1 MWVTDKNWIPKN
13 EKQKRG
19 LFLLLFSITFFL
31 IYLIAYVVFFRNGK
45 SFIWYYDG
53 IKQHYAALV
62 YLGRYY
68 REVAVSFLH
77 GDFTLPMFDF
87 SIGMG
92 EDIVTTLNFYGLG
105 DPLTLLAA
113 FVPDAHM
120 EKLYNFLVVF
130 RMYLAGL
137 SFAYMCRKKGKTYSS
152 TFMGALIYCFS
163 GYVLHVAVKH
173 PFFVS
178 PMIFLPLSVIGVERA
193 LGRKKLTL
201 LTGMVFLTALNGFYF
216 FYMNTVFLVLYAVV
230 YVVCRRPQ
238 TPVRKLFR
246 CAAAYVMGILMSA
259 CLFFPV
265 VAAYLSSAR
274 SDSASEPGNLL
285 FFPLRRYGIIFSRM
299 IGTPRITWDYL
310 GFVSLLIPALIVLFH
325 GRFRKNMELKL
336 NIILWTV
343 LMLVP
348 FGGYALNGFAY
359 VSGRFMYLLTFVYAL
374 AIVEALPE
382 MLHMRRK
389 TLLICAA
396 CILPY
401 GAAVLL
407 SGDGKWWYSWFGLCM
422 LVVTLIVL
430 LFGAMR
436 KWRQK
441 TVFIVLSGVVAI
453 NLIGNAWL
461 LFWGR
466 AQGYAEEFVAMG
478 TAQSFL
484 EASPET
490 DIVTEGRGDTGT
502 DDGTDG
508 ETEAGVNG
516 GTDGGADTF
525 FRVDAVGKSTENA
538 AMVNGYYGI
547 SSYFSLTNPNRIQ
560 YLSEVENGGVLD
572 SMFKIAGLD
581 ERTFLETLASV
592 KYFAAPAGDGTDA
605 VPFGFRFVR
614 EYSRGDKRWAL
625 YENEFFLPLGVTF
638 DSYVKK
644 EDVAAST
651 GIWQQ
656 EGMMKTVVLEKD
668 VEGIEKLPAFPESD
682 ISGVPCRVVKT
693 KNVKIDGDKVEVR
706 RGGGSLQIKWD
717 QADEGERYV
726 RLGDF
731 KITQDK
737 KDICEITVSCGTQEK
752 TAQALSP
759 GQNWYFGRKDY
770 LLNMGLTN
778 NSACTIRFS
787 CGGTFLLSNL
797 NVYVQKMEHYSE
809 TVRERKEDVL
819 QNVSVGKNSVSGDI
833 SLSEN
838 KMLFLS
844 IPFSSGWRAFVDGR
858 ETEIYQADT
867 AFMALAL
874 EPGSHRITLQYS
886 TPYLVPGGAVSLFGI
901 IIFTIYVVM
910 AGRKERRRGA

>member
-1 MWVTDKNWIPKN
+1 MGKNRIPKN

-19 LFLLLFSITFFL
+19 LFLLLFSITFFV
-31 IYLIAYVVFFRNGK
+31 IYLIAYVFFFRGGK
-45 SFIWYYDG
+45 SYIWDYDG

-68 REVAVSFLH
+68 REAAVSFLH

-120 EKLYNFLVVF
+120 EKLYNFLVIF

-137 SFAYMCRKKGKTYSS
+137 SFAYMCREKGKTYGS
-152 TFMGALIYCFS
+152 TFLGALIYCFS

-173 PFFVS
+173 PFFVI

-193 LGRKKLTL
+193 LGRKRLTL
-201 LTGMVFLTALNGFYF
+201 LTVMVFLTALNGFYF
-216 FYMNTVFLVLYAVV
+216 FYMNTAFLVLYAVV
-230 YVVCRRPQ
+230 YIVCRRPE

-265 VAAYLSSAR
+265 VAAYLSSVR

-310 GFVSLLIPALIVLFH
+310 GLVSLLIPSLIVLFH

-336 NIILWTV
+336 NIIFWTV

-359 VSGRFMYLLTFVYAL
+359 VSGRFMYLVTFVYAL
-374 AIVEALPE
+374 AVVEALPE

-396 CILPY
+396 CVLPY

-407 SGDGKWWYSWFGLCM
+407 SGDGKRWYSWFGLCM
-422 LVVTLIVL
+422 LVVTLLVL
-430 LFGAMR
+430 LLGAMR
-436 KWRQK
+436 KRRQK

-453 NLIGNAWL
+453 NVIGNAWL

-466 AQGYAEEFVAMG
+466 AQGYAEEFVETG

-490 DIVTEGRGDTGT
+490 EILEESRADAGT
-502 DDGTDG
+502 D
-508 ETEAGVNG
+508 
-516 GTDGGADTF
+516 TF
-525 FRVDAVGKSTENA
+525 YRVDAVGKSTENA
-538 AMVNGYYGI
+538 AMVNGYYGV
-547 SSYFSLTNPNRIQ
+547 SSYFSLTNPNRIR

-592 KYFAAPAGDGTDA
+592 KYFAAPAEDGTDA

-614 EYSRGDKRWAL
+614 EFSRGDKQWAL

-638 DSYVKK
+638 ESYVKK
-644 EDVAAST
+644 EDVADST

-668 VEGIEKLPAFPESD
+668 VEGIKKLSAFPESD
-682 ISGVPCRVVKT
+682 ISGVACQVLKT
-693 KNVKIDGDKVEVR
+693 KNVKIDGDKVEVG
-706 RGGGSLQIKWD
+706 RGGGSIQIKWD
-717 QADEGERYV
+717 QADEGEWYV

-737 KDICEITVSCGTQEK
+737 KDTCDITVSCGTQKK

-759 GQNWYFGRKDY
+759 SQNWYFGRKDY

-778 NSACTIRFS
+778 DGTCTIRFS

-809 TVRERKEDVL
+809 TVRERKEEVL

-833 SLSEN
+833 TLSEN

-886 TPYLVPGGAVSLFGI
+886 TPYLGPGGAVSLFGI
-901 IIFTIYVVM
+901 VIFIIYIVM

>member
-1 MWVTDKNWIPKN
+1 MRVKDKNRIPKN

-19 LFLLLFSITFFL
+19 LFLLLFSIAFFA
-31 IYLIAYVVFFRNGK
+31 IYLIAYAPFFRNGK
-45 SFIWYYDG
+45 SYIWDYDG

-68 REVAVSFLH
+68 REAAASFLH

-137 SFAYMCRKKGKTYSS
+137 SFAYMCRNKGKAYGS
-152 TFMGALIYCFS
+152 TFLGALIYCFS

-193 LGRKKLTL
+193 LERKRLTL

-216 FYMNTVFLVLYAVV
+216 FYMNTVFLVLYAAV

-238 TPVRKLFR
+238 SPARRLFR
-246 CAAAYVMGILMSA
+246 CAAAYATGVLMSA
-259 CLFFPV
+259 SLFFPV

-274 SDSASEPGNLL
+274 SDSASEPGNL
-285 FFPLRRYGIIFSRM
+285 FFFSLRRYGIIFSRM

-310 GFVSLLIPALIVLFH
+310 GLASLLIPALIVLFH
-325 GRFRKNMELKL
+325 SRFRKNMELKV
-336 NIILWTV
+336 NIILWTA

-359 VSGRFMYLLTFVYAL
+359 VSGRFMYLVAFAYSL

-382 MLHMRRK
+382 MLHMRRR
-389 TLLICAA
+389 TLLICAVWV
-396 CILPY
+396 LPY

-407 SGDGKWWYSWFGLCM
+407 SGDGKKWYGWFGLCM
-422 LVVTLIVL
+422 LVAALLVL

-441 TVFIVLSGVVAI
+441 TVFIALSGVVAI

-466 AQGYAEEFVAMG
+466 AQGYVEEFIEAG
-478 TAQSFL
+478 TAQPFL

-490 DIVTEGRGDTGT
+490 GILAAEKA
-502 DDGTDG
+502 DDGTG
-508 ETEAGVNG
+508 G
-516 GTDGGADTF
+516 GTDAF
-525 FRVDAVGKSTENA
+525 YRIDALGKSTENA

-547 SSYFSLTNPNRIQ
+547 SSYFSLTNPNRLQ

-592 KYFAAPAGDGTDA
+592 KYFAAPAEAGTDA
-605 VPFGFRFVR
+605 VPFGFNFVR
-614 EYSRGDKRWAL
+614 EYSRGGKRWAL

-644 EDVAAST
+644 EDAVAST
-651 GIWQQ
+651 GIRQQ

-668 VEGIEKLPAFPESD
+668 VAGVKKRPAFPESD
-682 ISGVPCRVVKT
+682 ISSAPCRVVKT
-693 KNVKIDGDKVEVR
+693 KNVKIDGDKVEVK

-726 RLGDF
+726 RIGDF

-737 KDICEITVSCGTQEK
+737 KEICEITVSCGMRKK

-770 LLNMGLTN
+770 LFNMGFAN
-778 NSACTIRFS
+778 DDECTVRFS
-787 CGGTFLLSNL
+787 CGGTFSLSNL

-809 TVRERKEDVL
+809 AVRERKEDIL

-833 SLSEN
+833 SLSEK

-867 AFMALAL
+867 AYMALAL
-874 EPGSHRITLQYS
+874 EPGSHRVTLQYS
-886 TPYLVPGGAVSLFGI
+886 TPYLAAGGAASLFGI
-901 IIFTIYVVM
+901 VIFVIYVVM
-910 AGRKERRRGA
+910 AGRKERRHGA

>member
-1 MWVTDKNWIPKN
+1 MWVTGKNRILKN

-19 LFLLLFSITFFL
+19 LFLLLFSITFFA
-31 IYLIAYVVFFRNGK
+31 IFLIAYVSFFRNGK

-68 REVAVSFLH
+68 REAAVSFLH

-105 DPLTLLAA
+105 DPLTLAA

-120 EKLYNFLVVF
+120 EKLYNLLVVF
-130 RMYLAGL
+130 RIYLAGL

-152 TFMGALIYCFS
+152 TFIGALIYCFS

-193 LGRKKLTL
+193 LRQKRLTL
-201 LTGMVFLTALNGFYF
+201 LAVMVFLTALNGFYF
-216 FYMNTVFLVLYAVV
+216 FYMNTIFLVLYAIVHV
-230 YVVCRRPQ
+230 LCRRPEA
-238 TPVRKLFR
+238 PVRRLFR
-246 CAAAYVMGILMSA
+246 CAAAYVTGILMSA
-259 CLFFPV
+259 CLFVPV

-274 SDSASEPGNLL
+274 SDSASEPGNL
-285 FFPLRRYGIIFSRM
+285 FFFSLKRYGMIVSRM
-299 IGTPRITWDYL
+299 VGTPRITWDYL
-310 GFVSLLIPALIVLFH
+310 GLVSLLFPALIVLFH
-325 GRFRKNMELKL
+325 SRFKKNMELKV
-336 NIILWTV
+336 NVILWTA
-343 LMLVP
+343 LMFVP

-359 VSGRFMYLLTFVYAL
+359 VSGRFMYLVTFVYVL
-374 AIVEALPE
+374 AVVEVLPE
-382 MLHMRRK
+382 LLHMRRK
-389 TLLICAA
+389 TLLVCAVWL
-396 CILPY
+396 LPY

-407 SGDGKWWYSWFGLCM
+407 SGDGKHWYSWFGFCM
-422 LVVTLIVL
+422 LAVTLLAL
-430 LFGAMR
+430 LPGAMR
-436 KWRQK
+436 KWPRK
-441 TVFIVLSGVVAI
+441 TVFIVLSGVVAV
-453 NLIGNAWL
+453 NVIGNAWL
-461 LFWGR
+461 LFMGR
-466 AQGYAEEFVAMG
+466 AQGYEDEFIEAG
-478 TAQSFL
+478 TAQPFL
-484 EASPET
+484 EASPEAG
-490 DIVTEGRGDTGT
+490 IPAE
-502 DDGTDG
+502 DGTD
-508 ETEAGVNG
+508 A
-516 GTDGGADTF
+516 F
-525 FRVDAVGKSTENA
+525 YRVDARGKATENA
-538 AMVNGYYGI
+538 AMVNGYYGT
-547 SSYFSLTNPNRIQ
+547 SSYFSLTNPNRLQ
-560 YLSEVENGGVLD
+560 YLSEVENSGVLD

-581 ERTFLETLASV
+581 ERTFLETLVSV
-592 KYFAAPAGDGTDA
+592 RYFAAPVGDGTDA

-614 EYSRGDKRWAL
+614 EYNRGGKRWAL
-625 YENEFFLPLGVTF
+625 YENEFFLPLGITF

-651 GIWQQ
+651 GIRQQ
-656 EGMMKTVVLEKD
+656 EGMMKTVVLEK
-668 VEGIEKLPAFPESD
+668 EAAGIRKLAEFPESD
-682 ISGVPCRVVKT
+682 ITGVPFRVLKT
-693 KNVKIDGDKVEVR
+693 KNVKIDGDRVEVR
-706 RGGGSLQIKWD
+706 RGGGSLQIQWD
-717 QADEGERYV
+717 QTDPGEWYV
-726 RLGDF
+726 RIGGF

-737 KDICEITVSCGTQEK
+737 KDTCGITVRCGTQKK

-759 GQNWYFGRKDY
+759 AQNWYFGREDY

-778 NSACTIRFS
+778 EDTCTVRFS

-797 NVYVQKMEHYSE
+797 NVYVQKMEHYGE

-819 QNVSVGKNSVSGDI
+819 QNVSVGKNRVSGEI

-874 EPGSHRITLQYS
+874 EAGSHRITLQYR
-886 TPYLVPGGAVSLFGI
+886 TPYLAQGGVASLAGIVIFAV
-901 IIFTIYVVM
+901 YVVM